1 MANLKY
7 ILKDIEM
14 FSSLDNDIVDEIASI
29 SKIKNYL
36 KESIIF
42 YENDEIKF
50 LYFLIKGNVKL
61 YKIDKYN
68 NEIFL
73 NNIEDNSFIYMLL
86 YNKEIFNNAF
96 FTASTTKESKVL
108 IIDLDAFEKKILS
121 KHTILL
127 KNILKEYSK
136 HINLYQEI
144 INRDLIYDTNAKV
157 AKFICKNLKKFN
169 SMKKIDIA
177 YNLHIQPETLSR
189 TIKKF
194 VNLGLIKLDGKN
206 VTILNKEALENLYK

>member
-14 FSSLDNDIVDEIASI
+14 FSSLEDNVIDEIISI

-36 KESIIF
+36 KDSIIF
-42 YENDEIKF
+42 YENDENKF

-73 NNIEDNSFIYMLL
+73 NNIEDNSFIYLSM
-86 YNKEIFNNAF
+86 YDKSANYAF
-96 FTASTTKESKVL
+96 YTASTIQDSKIL
-108 IIDLDAFEKKILS
+108 IIDLKVFEEKILS

-127 KNILKEYSK
+127 KKILKEYSK
-136 HINLYQEI
+136 HINLYQDI

-157 AKFICKNLKKFN
+157 AKFICKNLKNFN
-169 SMKKIDIA
+169 TMKKIDIA